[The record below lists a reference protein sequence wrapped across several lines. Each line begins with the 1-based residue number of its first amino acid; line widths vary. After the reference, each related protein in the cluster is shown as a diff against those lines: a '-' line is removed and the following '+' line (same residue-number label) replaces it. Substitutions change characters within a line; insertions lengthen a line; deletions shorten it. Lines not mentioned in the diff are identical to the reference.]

1 MRPGCATIPLAAA
14 SGYPSPVFNVGRGP
28 CVPRALQRGAGG
40 GFRRTHRPLGG
51 ALNPGDLI
59 QSRYRLVKLLGAGA
73 SGAVWAAKN
82 ELIDRDVALK
92 VMRPDVAE
100 DAVAL
105 QRFFNEAKASG
116 RVRSPSIVE
125 ILDLGQAEDGSP
137 FLVFELLVGEG
148 LDEWLRRETTIEP
161 ETLVELFIG
170 ISRALELAHQ
180 QGIIH
185 RDLKPANI
193 YVHRNHLGE
202 LIGKILDFGISKV
215 VDTGHNFTLTRTGCI
230 VGSPAYMSPE
240 QAAGREDLDGRA
252 DLWSMGVV
260 MYEALTGT
268 IPHQAPNYNA
278 LMVRILSNDC
288 DPVSS
293 RKADLPPRLCNI
305 IDACLK
311 RERDERMASAG
322 ALTSQLESV
331 LRELRSAR
339 FREQGG
345 RRASDANLRLSKP
358 SYPPGERGMEGG
370 AASTAH
376 GWLARRGVPRGALIA
391 AAVGLAFG
399 VMALVLFGLYWAH

>member
-1 MRPGCATIPLAAA
+1 MISLAAA
-14 SGYPSPVFNVGRGP
+14 SGYPSPRSSTWVGARRVCGP
-28 CVPRALQRGAGG
+28 LQRGAGG
-40 GFRRTHRPLGG
+40 GLRRAHRPLGR

-137 FLVFELLVGEG
+137 FLVFELLLGEG
-148 LDEWLRRETTIEP
+148 LDEWLRRETMIEA
-161 ETLVELFIG
+161 ETLVELFVG
-170 ISRALELAHQ
+170 MARALDLAHQ

-193 YVHRNHLGE
+193 YVHRSHHGE
-202 LIGKILDFGISKV
+202 LVGKILDFGISKV
-215 VDTGHNFTLTRTGCI
+215 VDTGHNFTLTRTGCV

-252 DLWSMGVV
+252 DIWSMGVV

-268 IPHQAPNYNA
+268 TPHQAPNYNA

-288 DPVSS
+288 DPVIT
-293 RKADLPPRLCNI
+293 RKPDLPSRLCNI
-305 IDACLK
+305 VDACLK
-311 RERDERMASAG
+311 RDRDERTASADVL
-322 ALTSQLESV
+322 ANQLDAV
-331 LRELRSAR
+331 LRELRSTR
-339 FREQGG
+339 LREQKG
-345 RRASDANLRLSKP
+345 RRASDRDLRGSRLNHLADDLA
-358 SYPPGERGMEGG
+358 MEETGSG
-370 AASTAH
+370 AAGAR
-376 GWLARRGVPRGALIA
+376 GWLAMPRTGLSRGALVGLVA
-391 AAVGLAFG
+391 AGVGLAF
-399 VMALVLFGLYWAH
+399 VLFAIYWTS